1 MKHINPIVL
10 DFETSGLDLNTSG
23 IWQIGAI
30 DLNNPDEFF
39 LEEGRIDEDDLIDNN
54 ALEVVGKT
62 EEELRDKNKQ
72 SQKQLFE
79 RFLNWMKG
87 RPVRN
92 FLCQGPQWDVSWLII
107 RTKKYGLNKT
117 FHHRSFDLH
126 SIAQMK
132 YKNVIGEF
140 LIDDDHSDMNLSKII
155 EFCGLK
161 EERKIM
167 IKEKVVQEGKPHNA
181 LEDCKLEGECF
192 FRLVYGENIFPEFK
206 EFEVPEVLRKQ

>member
-107 RTKKYGLNKT
+107 RTKKYGLN
-117 FHHRSFDLH
+117 
-126 SIAQMK
+126 I
-132 YKNVIGEF
+132 
-140 LIDDDHSDMNLSKII
+140 SD
-155 EFCGLK
+155 EHCEQLK
-161 EERKIM
+161 EEYLKDIDKIIVM
-167 IKEKVVQEGKPHNA
+167 AEREFIPDWLKNYEYEYWDIPNPEVHVSEEVEEIIKLIREKV
-181 LEDCKLEGECF
+181 LKLIQKF
-192 FRLVYGENIFPEFK
+192 LFQLFPYLSLN
-206 EFEVPEVLRKQ
+206 V

>member
-79 RFLNWMKG
+79 MFLSWFEK
-87 RPVRN
+87 RTSKN
-92 FLCQGPQWDVSWLII
+92 FLCQNPQWDVSWLII
-107 RTKKYGLNKT
+107 RIKKYGLRRN

-126 SIAQMK
+126 SIAQIK
-132 YKNVIGEF
+132 YKEVMGEF
-140 LIDDDHSDMNLSKII
+140 LIDNDHSGMNLSSILG
-155 EFCGLK
+155 FCGLK
-161 EERKIM
+161 EKRKIM
-167 IKEKVVQEGKPHNA
+167 KNEKVIQEGKPHDA

-192 FRLVYGENIFPEFK
+192 SRLVYGENIFPEFK
-206 EFEVPEVLRKQ
+206 EFEVPEVLRK